1 MHFNNVSKIP
11 FLQEFGINFLETRIG
26 EWGVVQEVIDNLSNI
41 TPQNTR
47 SSPSLIAFAT
57 AFS

>member
-11 FLQEFGINFLETRIG
+11 FLQEFGTNFLETRIG
-26 EWGVVQEVIDNLSNI
+26 EWGVVQEVIDNLSTI
-41 TPQNTR
+41 TPQNTGG
-47 SSPSLIAFAT
+47 SPSLITFAP

>member
-1 MHFNNVSKIP
+1 MHFDNVSKIP
-11 FLQEFGINFLETRIG
+11 FLQEFGTNFLETRIG

-47 SSPSLIAFAT
+47 SSPSLITFAP